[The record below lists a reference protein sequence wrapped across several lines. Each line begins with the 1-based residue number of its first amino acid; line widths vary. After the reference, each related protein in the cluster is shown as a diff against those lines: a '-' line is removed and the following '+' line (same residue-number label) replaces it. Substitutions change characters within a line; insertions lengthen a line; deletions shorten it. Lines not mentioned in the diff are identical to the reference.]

1 MTPTE
6 ENAQEITE
14 VETPVEEKVKKER
27 SEAQK
32 AVLEKARARDLK
44 FDSRRVEKGRKPR
57 NGRYKRWLKNTRK
70 RRRWSNLNQK

>member
-32 AVLEKARARDLK
+32 AVLEKARAR
-44 FDSRRVEKGRKPR
+44 
-57 NGRYKRWLKNTRK
+57 T
-70 RRRWSNLNQK
+70 

>member
-14 VETPVEEKVKKER
+14 EPKVETPVEEKVKKER

-32 AVLEKARARDLK
+32 AVLEKARVSPL
-44 FDSRRVEKGRKPR
+44 
-57 NGRYKRWLKNTRK
+57 T
-70 RRRWSNLNQK
+70 NLPLPYPL

>member
-32 AVLEKARARDLK
+32 AVLEKARVRGLEVRL
-44 FDSRRVEKGRKPR
+44 RRLRNAKKPR
-57 NGRYKRWLKNTRK
+57 NGRYKRWLKNTRR